1 MAQPGTE
8 KQLGPT
14 FVCGVLNDIHSLGLF
29 ILMQALRLKG
39 YNVVNLGTMVTAEEF
54 VAAARETAAQ
64 AILVSNSSGM
74 AEIELGQLTDACREA
89 GISDVLIYAGGMLT
103 LHQED
108 WLSTKARLEEI
119 GVSRAFPPG
128 SSLDEC
134 LAAFSQDLAAKSG
147 GVRQA

>member
-1 MAQPGTE
+1 MATPKVEEPQ
-8 KQLGPT
+8 GPT

-39 YNVVNLGTMVTAEEF
+39 YNVVNLGTMVTAQEF
-54 VAAARETAAQ
+54 VEAARETAAK

-74 AEIELGQLTDACREA
+74 AEHELGQLVDACAEA
-89 GISDVLIYAGGMLT
+89 GVKDVLIYAGGMLT

-108 WLSTKARLEEI
+108 WPETKARLEGI
-119 GVSRAFPPG
+119 GITRAFPPG

-134 LAAFSQDLAAKSG
+134 LAAFADDLSAK
-147 GVRQA
+147 RTA